1 MCVNCFKYKSLY
13 ENIAEKFG
21 GMEYLYKHTHTHT
34 HNSFLN
40 KLNRHYTL
48 WYNVL
53 KISVYQTAIAV

>member
-34 HNSFLN
+34 QFFP
-40 KLNRHYTL
+40 KQI
-48 WYNVL
+48 
-53 KISVYQTAIAV
+53 K